1 MKSQEILLKIGNT
14 LENEM
19 SGYITNE
26 LNVDQ
31 YNIEEINHYIEN
43 KNLNNSLLVSD
54 ENKDEDDIPFFKI
67 ILIDV
72 SKIWLFW

>member
-54 ENKDEDDIPFFKI
+54 ENKDEDDIPFFLK
-67 ILIDV
+67 
-72 SKIWLFW
+72 